1 MDRNERNTMDQNARK
16 RTVRREGNAEGSA
29 RANEGLGRR
38 PSGNGASASA
48 GRPSGKSSSASVRRT
63 SESGDPTRRTTPGGT
78 VTPMRRESGSVRK
91 PSEQAGRAQ
100 GSLRKEHSETGRT
113 RDAAGAPTDPSLR
126 RASGKAGTPTDP
138 SARRAAG
145 KTGTPTD
152 PSARRAAG
160 KTGTPTDPS
169 ARRTA
174 GKAGVPT
181 DPSARRTSGKAGTP
195 TDPSARRTAGKAGTP
210 ADPSLR
216 RAAGKA
222 QGNPAEQKPVRS
234 ADGIVRKQGGH
245 PNGKSKA
252 MSKKKKKQ
260 KRAAF
265 NFASG
270 GVLIIAACV
279 FIFSLYQLITMLIP
293 YYSGGEEYDKIKNIA
308 ITADEEGK
316 GFTVDFDAL
325 LKENEDTVAWIRFDE
340 PAVINYPVVKS
351 ADNNEY
357 LTKTFTANDNKLGA
371 IFVDMRNSNDFSDK
385 NTFIYGHHLNVGGEM
400 FSELLKYENES
411 FCKKHPNFYIY
422 TPDGK
427 VRTYKVFS
435 AGVVKDTADNYK
447 LDYAT
452 DADYEAYLKLC
463 EESSNYKV
471 EDVELTA
478 QSQIVS
484 LSTCTNVRDD
494 ERFLVQGVLTAVD

>member
-38 PSGNGASASA
+38 PSGNGAPASA

-152 PSARRAAG
+152 PSARR
-160 KTGTPTDPS
+160 
-169 ARRTA
+169 TA
-174 GKAGVPT
+174 GKAG
-181 DPSARRTSGKAGTP
+181 AP

>member
-38 PSGNGASASA
+38 PSGNGAPASA

-113 RDAAGAPTDPSLR
+113 RDAAGAPT
-126 RASGKAGTPTDP
+126 G
-138 SARRAAG
+138 
-145 KTGTPTD
+145 
-152 PSARRAAG
+152 
-160 KTGTPTDPS
+160 
-169 ARRTA
+169 
-174 GKAGVPT
+174 
-181 DPSARRTSGKAGTP
+181 
-195 TDPSARRTAGKAGTP
+195 
-210 ADPSLR
+210 PSLR

>member
-38 PSGNGASASA
+38 PSGNGAPASA

-145 KTGTPTD
+145 ETGTPTD

-174 GKAGVPT
+174 GKAGAPT
-181 DPSARRTSGKAGTP
+181 DPSARRTAGKAGTP

-357 LTKTFTANDNKLGA
+357 LTKTFTANDNKLGV

>member
-1 MDRNERNTMDQNARK
+1 MDGNERNTMDQNARK
-16 RTVRREGNAEGSA
+16 RTVRREGNAAGSA

-126 RASGKAGTPTDP
+126 RASAKAGTPTDP
-138 SARRAAG
+138 SARRA
-145 KTGTPTD
+145 
-152 PSARRAAG
+152 
-160 KTGTPTDPS
+160 
-169 ARRTA
+169 
-174 GKAGVPT
+174 
-181 DPSARRTSGKAGTP
+181 
-195 TDPSARRTAGKAGTP
+195 AGKAGTP

>member
-16 RTVRREGNAEGSA
+16 RTVRREGNAAGST

-38 PSGNGASASA
+38 PSGNGAPASA

-113 RDAAGAPTDPSLR
+113 RDAAGVPTDPSLR
-126 RASGKAGTPTDP
+126 RTSGKAGTPTDP
-138 SARRAAG
+138 SARR
-145 KTGTPTD
+145 
-152 PSARRAAG
+152 
-160 KTGTPTDPS
+160 
-169 ARRTA
+169 TA
-174 GKAGVPT
+174 
-181 DPSARRTSGKAGTP
+181 GKAGTP

-411 FCKKHPNFYIY
+411 FCKKHSNFYIY

>member
-16 RTVRREGNAEGSA
+16 RTVRREGNAAGST

-38 PSGNGASASA
+38 PSGNGAPASA

-113 RDAAGAPTDPSLR
+113 RDT
-126 RASGKAGTPTDP
+126 
-138 SARRAAG
+138 
-145 KTGTPTD
+145 
-152 PSARRAAG
+152 
-160 KTGTPTDPS
+160 
-169 ARRTA
+169 
-174 GKAGVPT
+174 AGVPT
-181 DPSARRTSGKAGTP
+181 
-195 TDPSARRTAGKAGTP
+195 
-210 ADPSLR
+210 DPSLR

>member
-38 PSGNGASASA
+38 PSGNGAPASA

-145 KTGTPTD
+145 K
-152 PSARRAAG
+152 AG
-160 KTGTPTDPS
+160 APTDPS

-174 GKAGVPT
+174 
-181 DPSARRTSGKAGTP
+181 GKAGTP

>member
-38 PSGNGASASA
+38 PPGNGAPASA

-152 PSARRAAG
+152 PSARR
-160 KTGTPTDPS
+160 
-169 ARRTA
+169 TA
-174 GKAGVPT
+174 
-181 DPSARRTSGKAGTP
+181 GKAGTP

-210 ADPSLR
+210 TDPSLR

-463 EESSNYKV
+463 EESSKYKV